1 MTSMSLRTR
10 LILIVVVTLVPMV
23 VCAIF
28 AALPLL
34 EHERRVMER
43 DAVGRARSA
52 MSAIDVHLNGTLR
65 NLRSLAASKNLES
78 GDIAAFHAEAQRSLK
93 TEPAWVNVGLIA
105 PSREV
110 LFNAVYAFG
119 KPEPLPPQDD
129 SLQMTANGTR
139 VGYGN
144 VRVGNV
150 VRNPTVRLTMPVS
163 FGGELRYILTAPL
176 NMKQLAE
183 VLQAQKLPESWTIAV
198 LDRERQVIAAL
209 PALATGTPA
218 PDELRK
224 AVERSP
230 EGWVRGGGPEGA
242 LYTAHVTSDLSG
254 WVLAIGVPP
263 AYVEADARRSVTI
276 LWVGVVL
283 ALVVGVA
290 FAGAVTKSTTSPG

>member
-1 MTSMSLRTR
+1 MTLRAR
-10 LILIVVVTLVPMV
+10 LILIVAVTLAPMV
-23 VCAIF
+23 VCAVF

-52 MSAIDVHLNGTLR
+52 MSAIDVHLNATLR
-65 NLRSLAASKNLES
+65 AMRALAASKSLEA
-78 GDIAAFHAEAQRSLK
+78 GDLAAFHAEAQRSL
-93 TEPAWVNVGLIA
+93 TTDPAWVNIGLIT

-129 SLQMTANGTR
+129 SLQVTANGTR
-139 VGYGN
+139 TGFGN

-150 VRNPTVRLTMPVS
+150 VRNPTVRLTIPITS
-163 FGGELRYILTAPL
+163 GGELRYIMTAPL
-176 NMKQLAE
+176 NMKQLTD

-198 LDRERQVIAAL
+198 LDRDKRVIAAV
-209 PALATGTPA
+209 PTVPTGTSV

-224 AVERSP
+224 AIERAP
-230 EGWVRGGGPEGA
+230 EGWMRGGGPEGGN
-242 LYTAHVTSDLSG
+242 YTAHVTSDLSG
-254 WVLAIGVPP
+254 WMLAIGVPP

-290 FAGAVTKSTTSPG
+290 FAGAVAKSTTSPG